1 MQMREKAR
9 ELAVKFLLIAATC
22 VAVMGYHFTTNY
34 AFVALPFLA
43 GVALILLFL
52 RRPTQLQDSQAQSIM
67 KMRRHAL
74 MQLLISSLVVLSFG
88 GYYLVIEGDMDTVLG
103 YAIMLAALV
112 PLGLMAYL
120 TKTLVPVNR
129 PSRAGG
135 GR

>member
-22 VAVMGYHFTTNY
+22 VAVMGYNFTTNY
-34 AFVALPFLA
+34 AFVALPFVA
-43 GVALILLFL
+43 GVALMLLFL
-52 RRPTQLQDSQAQSIM
+52 RRPTQLQDSQAHSIM

-74 MQLLISSLVVLSFG
+74 IQLLISSIVVLSFVV
-88 GYYLVIEGDMDTVLG
+88 YYWLVEGDTDKVLG

-120 TKTLVPVNR
+120 TKTLVPVSR
-129 PSRAGG
+129 PQRE
-135 GR
+135 R